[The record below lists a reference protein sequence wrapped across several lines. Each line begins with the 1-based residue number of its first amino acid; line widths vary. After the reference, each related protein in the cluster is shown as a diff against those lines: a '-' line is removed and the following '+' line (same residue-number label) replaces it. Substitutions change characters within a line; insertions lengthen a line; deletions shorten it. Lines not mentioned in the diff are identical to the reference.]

1 MQGKL
6 PNAFYKIEDLEA
18 QRFVG
23 KCLENASKRLPAHE
37 LLLDPFLASDD
48 RELLSTPRI
57 PFQNLMPND
66 DSAVV
71 EEEKE
76 EEEEEE
82 EELPLD
88 LGVDLKRSTNM
99 IITGKMNP
107 EDDTIFLKVR
117 ISDRD
122 GTPSLNPFAH
132 TTNWSCRL
140 RRSLKIHNPY
150 FMV

>member
-1 MQGKL
+1 
-6 PNAFYKIEDLEA
+6 
-18 QRFVG
+18 
-23 KCLENASKRLPAHE
+23 
-37 LLLDPFLASDD
+37 
-48 RELLSTPRI
+48 
-57 PFQNLMPND
+57 MPND

-132 TTNWSCRL
+132 MTN
-140 RRSLKIHNPY
+140 
-150 FMV
+150 